1 MHHQLFNGNYALYFT
16 WWDKWMGTE
25 FKDYETRHAQ
35 IFERKNIKDLNSLT
49 LPEQDSWSIK
59 EQINESATLRNS
71 QK

>member
-1 MHHQLFNGNYALYFT
+1 
-16 WWDKWMGTE
+16 MGTE